1 VIVVFGG
8 GFAAR
13 ACPPNVPPTIV
24 LEPDE
29 LFGPTLHW
37 LLTAVAVSAP
47 GVPVSALT
55 RATLAE
61 LDEPP
66 LAPREP

>member
-1 VIVVFGG
+1 
-8 GFAAR
+8 
-13 ACPPNVPPTIV
+13 VPPTIV